1 MSDLMEWAK
10 PEKVLLS
17 GEHDCVEQYLELYQ
31 AVLAKICGK
40 NAASPLNLTEARC
53 VAQDLWV
60 FQRHC
65 GSAEALN
72 TLNSAA
78 AMGPAECRRQAYRD
92 MDDRTRLRG
101 MVLLAMRQTREIFD
115 NLGRSIYEYP
125 HELPENL
132 VPLRRGGKT

>member
-1 MSDLMEWAK
+1 MELMEWAN
-10 PEKVLLS
+10 PEAVLLTE
-17 GEHDCVEQYLELYQ
+17 EHGFLEEYLELYRS
-31 AVLAKICGK
+31 VLEKICGP
-40 NAASPLNLTEARC
+40 SEPTSLNLVEARC
-53 VAQDLWV
+53 VTQDLWV
-60 FQRHC
+60 YQRHC

-92 MDDRTRLRG
+92 MDDRTRLRA
-101 MVLLAMRQTREIFD
+101 MVLHAMQQTREIFD

-132 VPLRRGGKT
+132 VPLRRGGRLE